1 MEQYEILPSRHF
13 ENIQLSIK
21 HFKAEYIYIRLR
33 GSLGGNIIVSKN
45 LKDKKLAISHGKN
58 GLNIIINGK
67 KVFFYATVSLR
78 KNLLV
83 DFGKHWSVAYE
94 RFYDDG
100 RKHFLYPEDWKQ
112 YQNNGPLDPNLPEVK
127 KTILRSCN
135 DYLIEI
141 TFFGKIPI
149 KKTGLVPGHKDWYYW
164 ELDI

>member
-45 LKDKKLAISHGKN
+45 LKDKKLAISH
-58 GLNIIINGK
+58 
-67 KVFFYATVSLR
+67 
-78 KNLLV
+78 
-83 DFGKHWSVAYE
+83 GKHWSVAYE